1 MENKTLENKSI
12 GKKANN
18 KTKKRVILTVSA
30 LVVIIGLIVEIPT
43 IRFMLTHIDT
53 DDAFVEGSSAI
64 VPVAPQVKGQVLKVF
79 VRDNQYVKTGD
90 PLFTIDPSDYT
101 ENTYRADARYQA
113 GKNELKQISLS
124 ISIQKQMFM
133 KAGYELK
140 ADTAMNTLNEENAA
154 RYASLWKNNAVSK
167 LSYDEMK
174 TRYEI
179 SSAKVKAD
187 QATVRQ
193 IETSIENLK
202 EELKTKTFATKA
214 LEAGYSLAR
223 INLQRT
229 TVYAPCNGY
238 VTKKNVN
245 AGVYVM
251 PGIPYLSIVN
261 LDHVWIA
268 ANFKETDIHKI
279 KIGSPVIIKVD
290 AYPGKIFRGHVAS
303 FQSGSGSAFSLLP
316 PENATGNFIKVV
328 QRVPVKI
335 VLDKASYT
343 DTPLYPG
350 LSVYPYVLIA
360 HASDKSYE
368 DNQ

>member
-1 MENKTLENKSI
+1 MENKNLEGNPKEPAKKS
-12 GKKANN
+12 NN
-18 KTKKRVILTVSA
+18 RSKRKIILIVSA
-30 LVVIIGLIVEIPT
+30 IVALILLIAEIPT
-43 IRFMLTHIDT
+43 IRFMFTHVDT

-79 VRDNQYVKTGD
+79 VHDNQYVKTGN
-90 PLFTIDPSDYT
+90 PLFTIDTSDYAEDT
-101 ENTYRADARYQA
+101 NRADAQYQA
-113 GKNELKQISLS
+113 NKNELKQISLS
-124 ISIQKQMFM
+124 IVIQKEMLV

-140 ADTAMNTLNEENAA
+140 ADTAMNKLNEENAE
-154 RYASLWKNNAVSK
+154 RYSNLWKDNAVSR

-174 TRYEI
+174 TKYEV
-179 SSAKVKAD
+179 SSAKVNVD
-187 QATVRQ
+187 QANIVQ
-193 IETSIENLK
+193 IQTSIKNLK
-202 EELKTKTFATKA
+202 EELKTKMFVTKS
-214 LEAGYSLAR
+214 LEAGYKLAM

-229 TVYAPCNGY
+229 TVYAPCDGY

-245 AGVYVM
+245 PGAYVM
-251 PGIPYLSIVN
+251 PGIPYLAIVN
-261 LDHVWIA
+261 LDNIWIA

-279 KIGSPVIIKVD
+279 RIGAPVTIKVD
-290 AYPGKIFRGHVAS
+290 AYPGKTFKGHVVS

-350 LSVYPYVLIA
+350 LSVYPYVLIE
-360 HASDKSYE
+360 H
-368 DNQ
+368 